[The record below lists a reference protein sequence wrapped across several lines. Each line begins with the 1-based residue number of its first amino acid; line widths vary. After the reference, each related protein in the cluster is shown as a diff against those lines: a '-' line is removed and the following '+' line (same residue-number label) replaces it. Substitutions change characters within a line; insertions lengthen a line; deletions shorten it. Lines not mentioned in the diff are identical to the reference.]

1 MGKRREARELALM
14 CLHQWDVRGAD
25 DGVDLAG
32 QLIREA
38 SADEEVKEFARS
50 LLDTYWDNRMLIDE
64 TIAAAASNWKFD
76 RIAVVD
82 RCVLRLAVA
91 ELEGCPDIPP
101 RVTLDEAIE
110 VAKKFSTANS
120 GSFVNG
126 ILDRILTERETE
138 HGA

>member
-1 MGKRREARELALM
+1 M

-25 DGVDLAG
+25 DGVDLAKA
-32 QLIREA
+32 LIKER
-38 SADEEVKEFARS
+38 SADPEVTEFARE
-50 LLDTYWDNRMLIDE
+50 LLNAYLDNRMLIDE

-91 ELEGCPDIPP
+91 ELDACPDIPP

-110 VAKKFSTANS
+110 IAKKFSTANS

-126 ILDRILTERETE
+126 ILDRILSERETNN
-138 HGA
+138 G